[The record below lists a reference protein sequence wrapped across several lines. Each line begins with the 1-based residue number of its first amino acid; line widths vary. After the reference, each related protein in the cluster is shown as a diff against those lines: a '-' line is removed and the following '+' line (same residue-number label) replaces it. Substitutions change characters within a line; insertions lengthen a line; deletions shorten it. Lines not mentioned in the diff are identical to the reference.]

1 MKRLVLSLIVATL
14 FGITSA
20 QRTIYEQ
27 YIDKYK
33 HAAVEQMHKYGIPAS
48 ITLAQGLLESGAGT
62 SMLAVSGNNH
72 FGIKAGNTWTGPCLL
87 ITSTHSS
94 TAY

>member
-33 HAAVEQMHKYGIPAS
+33 HAAVEQMHKIWGYLP
-48 ITLAQGLLESGAGT
+48 
-62 SMLAVSGNNH
+62 VSH
-72 FGIKAGNTWTGPCLL
+72 WRKDC
-87 ITSTHSS
+87 
-94 TAY
+94 